1 MNPEDLELKNH
12 IKSSDSQFL
21 VNVQSKVTKERYFL
35 ICESCLWCASNIK
48 NQTTFTK
55 CPLCYNGE
63 IDRIPIAADDKSG
76 FFDYSHSKDAESK
89 FANGIKCTVH

>member
-1 MNPEDLELKNH
+1 MTMNSEYLELKNH
-12 IKSSDSQFL
+12 TKSSDRQFL

-48 NQTTFTK
+48 NQITFTK

-63 IDRIPIAADDKSG
+63 IDRIPIPEDKNG

-89 FANGIKCTVH
+89 FANSIK